1 MRWSQNTHIPY
12 TLCCCALLQV
22 PTALVSRAAA
32 REARQALAITSDS
45 PHPLP
50 TEGVPPQYYHIEG
63 ATALEVAFDMQCR
76 IGARNSVIITEGK
89 QQDASVSGSSGSS
102 SSSAVYSRRL
112 LGLTGSLES
121 ASAVSTAASLK
132 VADIVVRGPAWEW
145 GDEVMLLMLALCG
158 KQHLINMRTCVYL
171 STLCEPQCSAYE
183 RVLIATLI
191 SCTHLTIRDTA
202 DCRARKAQSKLSL
215 GCACR
220 QPLSLLVL
228 VV

>member
-1 MRWSQNTHIPY
+1 VIVTKHSRHSLYTHCYCP
-12 TLCCCALLQV
+12 LLQV

-32 REARQALAITSDS
+32 RDARQALAITSDS

-50 TEGVPPQYYHIEG
+50 VEGCPPQHYHIEG
-63 ATALEVAFDMQCR
+63 ATALEVAFDTQCR

-89 QQDASVSGSSGSS
+89 QQDASVSGISGSSS

-145 GDEVMLLMLALCG
+145 GDEV
-158 KQHLINMRTCVYL
+158 I
-171 STLCEPQCSAYE
+171 QCMCA
-183 RVLIATLI
+183 
-191 SCTHLTIRDTA
+191 A
-202 DCRARKAQSKLSL
+202 DCMHFA
-215 GCACR
+215 
-220 QPLSLLVL
+220 
-228 VV
+228 